1 MGCAKFSVFHLMLRV
16 SVQGMRRVYPFGC
29 VVIGAWTIFSVFA
42 LAFECGRT
50 NPWVYTPERCA
61 GKGALWYPIVISN
74 ILTDGALAF
83 LFAPVAWKL
92 QMGLT
97 QRLTVA
103 ALFGFRL
110 MYVAP
115 DCHTNSY

>member
-1 MGCAKFSVFHLMLRV
+1 MGCAKFSVLHLMLRL
-16 SVQGMRRVYPFGC
+16 SPQDMRRVYPIGRA
-29 VVIGAWTIFSVFA
+29 VIGVWTIFSVFA

-61 GKGALWYPIVISN
+61 GRGAVWYPIIILN

-83 LFAPVAWKL
+83 LFAPIAWEL
-92 QMGLT
+92 QMGLM

-103 ALFGFRL
+103 GLFAFRL
-110 MYVAP
+110 MYVAT
-115 DCHTNSY
+115 DN